1 MFVTLIYAIVD
12 SSIDEIVIA
21 RAGHELPIHG
31 HYDTKDGLYKTTMI
45 GSEGM
50 ALGMVEPE
58 LFESVIADK
67 KISFVKGDTL
77 LLYTDGITEFANLD
91 DIEFSTSRLVNLL
104 NPLGNL
110 SAIELNQG
118 ILDNV
123 YRFAGSAGQ
132 NDDITLV
139 TVKHL

>member
-1 MFVTLIYAIVD
+1 M
-12 SSIDEIVIA
+12 
-21 RAGHELPIHG
+21 PI
-31 HYDTKDGLYKTTMI
+31 
-45 GSEGM
+45 
-50 ALGMVEPE
+50 
-58 LFESVIADK
+58 K

-110 SAIELNQG
+110 SSIELNQG